1 MERLELWDLHQV
13 QLAREQSG
21 PTGPP
26 LLAQN
31 AQVDALGSNAT
42 TAAASGKEEVVR
54 NVAG

>member
-1 MERLELWDLHQV
+1 MERLKLWDLHQV

-21 PTGPP
+21 PTGPTIV
-26 LLAQN
+26 AQN
-31 AQVDALGSNAT
+31 AQVDAIGPNAT